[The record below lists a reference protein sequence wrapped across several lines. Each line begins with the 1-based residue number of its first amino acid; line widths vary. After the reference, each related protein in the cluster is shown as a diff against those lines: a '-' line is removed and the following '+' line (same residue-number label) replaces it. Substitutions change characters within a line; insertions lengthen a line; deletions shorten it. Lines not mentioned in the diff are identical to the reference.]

1 MTRINSRVQARN
13 LIMVAGLGLVLLLA
27 GCTGTTDT
35 GDSSEETLDAAS
47 TLTAFPPEIS
57 IAQAL
62 SVQECVRAAG
72 LNMPFDSDAAQST
85 PLSYG
90 LSNLFASADEARRT
104 GYATTISDGTDVVS
118 EWEKSLS
125 SSDREKYYSALLGPD
140 GSEQIEVSLDNGM
153 KLSTSKEGCIAEAQT
168 ALYGS
173 VEDALAFTGLV
184 NEYLSTA
191 GDAGNERD
199 AQVSALAPDYEK
211 CMYAQ
216 GYDVT
221 DFDAPALAQELFG
234 TYRAPGEAPSPEEQ
248 ALAEADFDCQT
259 EVDLRATVASTFAS
273 QSADWLKANE
283 GRLLAMQEE
292 LKLVKQRAV
301 DIING

>member
-1 MTRINSRVQARN
+1 MTHYNSRAQVRN
-13 LIMVAGLGLVLLLA
+13 LLVIAGLSSALLLTS
-27 GCTGTTDT
+27 CTGSSDAGDISGDT
-35 GDSSEETLDAAS
+35 LEAAS

-62 SVQECVRAAG
+62 RVQECVRAAG

-90 LSNLFASADEARRT
+90 LSNLFTSADEAKRT
-104 GYATTISDGTDVVS
+104 GYATTISDGKNVVS
-118 EWEKSLS
+118 EWEESLTE
-125 SSDREKYYSALLGPD
+125 SDRQKYYSALFGPD

-153 KLSTSKEGCIAEAQT
+153 KLSTSKVGCIAEAQT
-168 ALYGS
+168 ELYGS
-173 VEDALAFTGLV
+173 VESALAFTGLV
-184 NEYLSTA
+184 NEYLTTA

-211 CMYAQ
+211 CMDAK
-216 GYDVT
+216 GYTVD
-221 DFDAPALAQELFG
+221 DFDVPALAEELFG
-234 TYRAPGEAPSPEEQ
+234 AYRAPGEQPGKDEQ
-248 ALAEADFDCQT
+248 DLAVADFDCQA
-259 EVDLRATVASTFAS
+259 EVNLRDTVAAAFAAE
-273 QSADWLKANE
+273 SADWLKANE

-292 LKLVKQRAV
+292 LRLVQERAV